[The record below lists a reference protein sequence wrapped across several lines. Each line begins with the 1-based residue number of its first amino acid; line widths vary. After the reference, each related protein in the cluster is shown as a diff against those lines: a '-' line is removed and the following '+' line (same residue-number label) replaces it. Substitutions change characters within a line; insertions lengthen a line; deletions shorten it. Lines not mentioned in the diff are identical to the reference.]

1 MSRFEAVTVC
11 LNYADFLDQ
20 VLPAN
25 QSHFDDWVVVTCLSD
40 VPTFRV
46 CERHGVRTVFCPYF
60 AKNGSPF
67 NKALAINLGLA
78 HLNCSD
84 WMIHIDA
91 DTVLPGN
98 FRKLVENAELRKDA
112 IFGIDRVNCPSW
124 NEWQRYRTSPNSDQ
138 KHYFIQPPGD
148 WHIGTRL
155 SHHDYGGYVPIGFF
169 QMWNRE
175 SNITRYPTTQDGGAE
190 HTDLLHGLQWPRPN
204 RILIPEIIAVHLES
218 ESSAMGANW
227 NGRTTKAFGPESGG
241 TSMMAGTS
249 VSHPASQR
257 ANDLFSVTHCYAQAK

>member
-1 MSRFEAVTVC
+1 
-11 LNYADFLDQ
+11 
-20 VLPAN
+20 
-25 QSHFDDWVVVTCLSD
+25 
-40 VPTFRV
+40 
-46 CERHGVRTVFCPYF
+46 
-60 AKNGSPF
+60 
-67 NKALAINLGLA
+67 
-78 HLNCSD
+78 
-84 WMIHIDA
+84 MIHIDA

-124 NEWQRYRTSPNSDQ
+124 DEWQRYRTSSFADQ
-138 KHYFIQPPGD
+138 KHYFIQPPGG

-218 ESSAMGANW
+218 EPSAMGANW
-227 NGRTTKAFGPESGG
+227 KGRTTKTFGSESSASS
-241 TSMMAGTS
+241 TMAGKP
-249 VSHPASQR
+249 VPRPAPQPPTEFFTT
-257 ANDLFSVTHCYAQAK
+257 AHGYAQAK